1 MNKIKAKILD
11 QTDREVWDKFIEY
24 SPWTD
29 IFQTWEWGDL
39 QKKELSKPLRI
50 AITEDGFIILVVQI
64 LIKNISVLG
73 SYGSV
78 IHGPVFTSTEHLK
91 EALPVLV
98 NFLSNLTKNYN
109 LAFLEIEP
117 VFGDFGEV
125 LQTPEKT
132 NLEQNSL
139 AIYDEHALDKFG
151 GLVKLD
157 QKQFLETFLENG
169 FSQALPATY
178 KQEKK
183 WYLELS
189 RESPLVPNHTWEIQS
204 YDLNDPFVTKI
215 VNHIKL
221 KLSEKKIYSDGLLEV
236 GLFENFIESFQ
247 SKEGL
252 QIWIAYKENT
262 LLAVNLSMTSK
273 FWSGSLFSL
282 AIGNEQKDRQVLAD
296 LQVSVIDQVKQGGG
310 QIFDL
315 GIFNKHHQSL
325 KEIPNF
331 LEKTVRINTSGNL
344 LLPISPLKYSLW
356 DTYHWLKSD
365 GKKDLQ
371 KISSKALVATQKTS
385 NQIWKEAKKQSLII
399 WQKSKL
405 EIDKLREKIN
415 PQIQE
420 KANNSNIKSEE
431 KTTDAK
437 VETESKEEKP
447 NNPDKSKKSPLGLTS
462 VEIKSQHST
471 TSAKQDLNS
480 NNEVLSANKS
490 LDESSKL

>member
-1 MNKIKAKILD
+1 MSKIKAKILD

-29 IFQTWEWGDL
+29 VFQTWEWGEL
-39 QKKELSKPLRI
+39 QKKESSKPLRI
-50 AITEDGFIILVVQI
+50 AVTKDGFIILVVQI

-91 EALPVLV
+91 ESLPVLV

-125 LQTPEKT
+125 LQTSEKENSGQN
-132 NLEQNSL
+132 NLTV
-139 AIYDEHALDKFG
+139 YDEHILDKFG
-151 GLVKLD
+151 SLVKLD
-157 QKQFLETFLENG
+157 QKQFLKIFLENG
-169 FSQALPATY
+169 FIQPLPATY

-189 RESPLVPNHTWEIQS
+189 KESLSIPNHSWKIQNYELS
-204 YDLNDPFVTKI
+204 DPFVAKI
-215 VNHIKL
+215 SKHIKL
-221 KLSEKKIYSDGLLEV
+221 KLAEKNVYSEGLLEA
-236 GLFENFIESFQ
+236 GLFEKFIDNFK

-252 QIWIAYKENT
+252 QLWIACEENT
-262 LLAVNLSMTSK
+262 VLALNLNMTSK

-282 AIGNEQKDRQVLAD
+282 AIGNEQKDRQVLTD
-296 LQVSVIDQVKQGGG
+296 LQLFVIDQVKQDGG

-315 GIFNKHHQSL
+315 GISDKHHQSL
-325 KEIPNF
+325 KKLPNY
-331 LEKTVRINTSGNL
+331 LEKTIRINTSGNL

-371 KISSKALVATQKTS
+371 KISNQTLVATQKTS
-385 NQIWKEAKKQSLII
+385 SQIWKETKKQSLVI
-399 WQKSKL
+399 WQKTKQ

-415 PQIQE
+415 SQMQD
-420 KANNSNIKSEE
+420 NNQKTTIKSEE
-431 KTTDAK
+431 KTLD
-437 VETESKEEKP
+437 VEIEINQKQQELSDSTPETVSPFSSK
-447 NNPDKSKKSPLGLTS
+447 NYDNLIASKK
-462 VEIKSQHST
+462 
-471 TSAKQDLNS
+471 DLK
-480 NNEVLSANKS
+480 NEVSTGEFSANKA